1 VVVDADGEL
10 RRAYRTLDDPMRL
23 VGISPSGWVALLLAG
38 GLGYGWL
45 LVSPLGWRASV
56 SVAVVG
62 LGGPA
67 CLLILREPSTI
78 GPGRLLVAVLRW
90 RARPAVIV
98 APSAE
103 LPVRR
108 GGVRLDAPAPA
119 VRGELDERGRGA
131 LRPDGRDRREERS

>member
-1 VVVDADGEL
+1 MDGDGEL
-10 RRAYRTLDDPMRL
+10 RRAYRSLDEPVRF
-23 VGISPSGWVALLLAG
+23 VGISLSGWIALLLAG

-56 SVAVVG
+56 SVAVVA

-67 CLLILREPSTI
+67 CLLVLRESSTI

-90 RARPAVIV
+90 RARPALIV

-103 LPVRR
+103 RPVRR
-108 GGVRLDAPAPA
+108 GGVRLDAPTPA
-119 VRGELDERGRGA
+119 ARVELDQPARGA
-131 LRPDGRDRREERS
+131 PWPDRSDRAREWS